1 MSNQPDP
8 GRVSDHYSPDDLE
21 SRIETAL
28 RAAGKDP
35 AALVPDD
42 LAPFDQFHTGGKEA
56 TLSLARLAAV
66 QPGTTV
72 LDVGGGLGGPAR
84 TLAVHFDCRV
94 TVLDLSD
101 AFCRAGAA
109 LTERLGLADRVTFRH
124 GDALAM
130 PFTDPAFNLAWTQHS
145 TMNIP
150 DKARLY
156 AEIHRVL
163 RPGGRLA
170 FHEIMAGPAQ
180 PIHFPVPWACDP
192 AISAL
197 RPPEEVRAL
206 LTATGFVEA
215 AWLDTTTAAL
225 DWFRRMSAPPATG
238 GDGIPPL
245 GLHLLLGADLPVM
258 GRNLVRN
265 LEEQRIVVVEALF
278 DRP

>member
-1 MSNQPDP
+1 MTEHDS
-8 GRVSDHYSPDDLE
+8 GRVAAHYSPDDLE
-21 SRIETAL
+21 RRIETAL

-35 AALVPDD
+35 ATLVPDD

-56 TLSLARLAAV
+56 TLALARLAEV
-66 QPGTTV
+66 QPETKV

-84 TLAVHFDCRV
+84 TLAAQFGCRV
-94 TVLDLSD
+94 TVLDLSA

-109 LTERLGLADRVTFRH
+109 LTERLGLAERVDFRQ

-130 PFTDPAFNLAWTQHS
+130 PFTDPAFDLAWTQHS

-150 DKARLY
+150 GKGRLA
-156 AEIHRVL
+156 AELHRVL
-163 RPGGRLA
+163 RPGGRLV
-170 FHEIMAGPAQ
+170 FHEIMAGPEQ
-180 PIHFPVPWACDP
+180 PIHFPVPWARDP
-192 AISAL
+192 TISAL
-197 RPPEEVRAL
+197 RPPEEIRAR
-206 LTATGFVEA
+206 LTAAGFVEA

-225 DWFRRMSAPPATG
+225 DWFRRMAAPAPGG

-245 GLHLLLGADLPVM
+245 GLHLLLGADLPEM

-265 LEEQRIVVVEALF
+265 LEEGRIVVAQARF